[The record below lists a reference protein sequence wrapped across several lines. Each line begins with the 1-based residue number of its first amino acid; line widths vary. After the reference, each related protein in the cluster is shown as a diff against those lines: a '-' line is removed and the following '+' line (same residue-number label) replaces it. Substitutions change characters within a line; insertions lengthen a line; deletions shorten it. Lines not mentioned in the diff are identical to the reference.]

1 MPDRSTPL
9 HPIRLGILLSGRGS
23 NFLAIAESIRNGKLP
38 GVEIAVVI
46 SNVEDAAG
54 IAAAAAL
61 GLPNAVLVS
70 KGRKRAEHDADVV
83 GLLKEHNVDLVCL
96 AGYMRLLSPEFV
108 AAFPHRILNIHPSLL
123 PAFPGLDAQQQAF
136 DYGVKV
142 AGCTVH
148 FVDDELDHGAIIL
161 QRTVPV
167 LDTDDAHSLAK
178 RILVEEHIAYTE
190 AIARVA
196 SGEYEVRG
204 RRYVKT
210 GTRD

>member
-1 MPDRSTPL
+1 MFLPL
-9 HPIRLGILLSGRGS
+9 SRPTRLGILLSGRGS
-23 NFLAIAESIRNGKLP
+23 NFFAIAESIRSGKLP
-38 GVEIAVVI
+38 GVEIAIVI
-46 SNVEDAAG
+46 SNVAEAPG
-54 IAAAAAL
+54 IAAAAQL
-61 GLPNAVLVS
+61 GLPHAVLVS
-70 KGRKRAEHDADVV
+70 KGRKRAEHDADVAA
-83 GLLKEHNVDLVCL
+83 LLQAHGVDLVCL

-142 AGCTVH
+142 TGCTVH

-161 QRTVPV
+161 QRSIPV
-167 LDTDDAHSLAK
+167 LENDGAHSLAD
-178 RILVEEHIAYTE
+178 RILAEEHIAYTE

-196 SGEYEVRG
+196 GGEYEVRG

-210 GTRD
+210 GDRG